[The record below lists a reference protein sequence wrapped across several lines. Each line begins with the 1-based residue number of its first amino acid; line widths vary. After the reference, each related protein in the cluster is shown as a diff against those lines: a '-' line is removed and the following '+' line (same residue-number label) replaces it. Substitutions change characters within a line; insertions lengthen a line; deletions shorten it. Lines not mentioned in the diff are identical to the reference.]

1 MPNATVSVSWTPPPP
16 EWLVYDNC
24 SAAAPW
30 LARYSSMYE
39 NGDLSWTGVPIE
51 LAVNYLRSM
60 VPANWTRPTDADLLT
75 WYEERTAGLESG
87 GVTMTAMIEF
97 PLSTCGE
104 ELCHRL
110 QWQGDPD
117 LAGVGVSLLRSR
129 AICICL
135 LTDPGLFFS
144 PPKNIG
150 HDIILH
156 PRFLRD
162 AVLSSPPDRYPQA
175 GEEDAEEATQR
186 PGFLHQR
193 FPKISLRLSRV
204 SMS

>member
-51 LAVNYLRSM
+51 LAINYLRSM
-60 VPANWTRPTDADLLT
+60 IPANWTRPTDADLLT
-75 WYEERTAGLESG
+75 WYEERTGGLESG
-87 GVTMTAMIEF
+87 GVTMAAMVEF

-117 LAGVGVSLLRSR
+117 LAGVGVSSQRSE
-129 AICICL
+129 ICICL
-135 LTDPGLFFS
+135 LTNRNLFQT
-144 PPKNIG
+144 K
-150 HDIILH
+150 
-156 PRFLRD
+156 
-162 AVLSSPPDRYPQA
+162 Y
-175 GEEDAEEATQR
+175 R
-186 PGFLHQR
+186 P
-193 FPKISLRLSRV
+193 
-204 SMS
+204 